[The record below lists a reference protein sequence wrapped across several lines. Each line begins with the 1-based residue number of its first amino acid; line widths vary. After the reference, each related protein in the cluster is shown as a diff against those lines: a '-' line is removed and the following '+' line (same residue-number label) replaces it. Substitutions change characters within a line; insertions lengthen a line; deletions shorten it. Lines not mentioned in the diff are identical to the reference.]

1 MKINISEI
9 LSNPSV
15 IKNFKVEPD
24 FEKLKLRRGSY
35 PVSYKEPFLF
45 ILFMGYK
52 VIYISQ
58 AEHLHLYLDNLKVEK
73 ENTDILIP
81 IADIQILVIDN
92 YKAYLTVPLM
102 NKLSEKN
109 VCTILC
115 GVDHLPKTYI
125 LPMNGNYATSGNIAK
140 QIEWTDETKK
150 ILHREIVKHKII
162 NQYIILRKNHK
173 SEDVVSKLKE
183 YSETVLN
190 GDITNREG
198 LASKMYFREMYGED
212 FIRMDEDVVNAG
224 LNYGYR

>member
-1 MKINISEI
+1 
-9 LSNPSV
+9 
-15 IKNFKVEPD
+15 
-24 FEKLKLRRGSY
+24 
-35 PVSYKEPFLF
+35 
-45 ILFMGYK
+45 MGYK

-102 NKLSEKN
+102 NKLAEKN

-173 SEDVVSKLKE
+173 SEEVDSVK
-183 YSETVLN
+183 
-190 GDITNREG
+190 
-198 LASKMYFREMYGED
+198 YF
-212 FIRMDEDVVNAG
+212 V
-224 LNYGYR
+224 